1 MLLLLTNVLVATA
14 TFLQSSSSASTQV
27 KLQQEKLE
35 QEPVPVLIPT
45 KDTEGKA
52 KEDPEL
58 ASLTPPQF
66 LIVSSPMEKKISYVI
81 LNNFKAVGN
90 KVHALIDAGL
100 VTPQDI
106 AIDHVRELLYVADV
120 DQRKIL
126 RYKLRVLKNQF
137 TEELSLVTE
146 GVPLTV
152 VENKTSS
159 WLTVDIAGNLF
170 FSEKP
175 TNKIFK
181 ISRALITDLESGVFL
196 AKNLLTESEVALI
209 SSNTMQQN
217 FGKPTA
223 APPTKPVILT
233 LYDKTADPHVSSP
246 EGVATNGKNLFWVNG
261 NSGAVAGTV
270 LKGTIA
276 ASQPYTSEI
285 WSNTAESARGL
296 CLTDHLAFF
305 SSQNFVFGLSLHGG
319 APVQITQDLQLP
331 RGCAW
336 DGDGTIYIS
345 DGKQNAL
352 FSFPSGQAE
361 VNKIPQKV
369 VDLHDPFG
377 VAVLSHFKVH
387 ADKSGARS
395 EAPLRCQYPLEF
407 GKPGG
412 ANTVPR
418 WYYNIFSSKCEPA
431 MFEYTYSDAN
441 VNSYETRGL
450 CQEACVQMVRTS
462 SHKLAAFTWVLL
474 IAIHI

>member
-1 MLLLLTNVLVATA
+1 MLLLLTHVLVAVA
-14 TFLQSSSSASTQV
+14 TFLHSSSSASMQV
-27 KLQQEKLE
+27 KLQKEKGD
-35 QEPVPVLIPT
+35 QDPVPIMIPT
-45 KDTEGKA
+45 KDTEGNI

-106 AIDHVRELLYVADV
+106 ALDEHRELLFVADV

-126 RYKLRVLKNQF
+126 RYKLRVLKNRF
-137 TEELSLVTE
+137 SGKLSLVTD
-146 GVPLTV
+146 GVPMTV
-152 VENKTSS
+152 VENKTTS
-159 WLTVDIAGNLF
+159 WLTVDVAGNLF

-175 TNKIFK
+175 TNKIYK

-196 AKNLLTESEVALI
+196 AKNLRTESEVALI
-209 SSNTMQQN
+209 SSNSRLS
-217 FGKPTA
+217 GKPTA

-233 LYDKTADPHVSSP
+233 LYDKAIDPNVASP

-270 LKGTIA
+270 VKGTIA

-285 WSNTAESARGL
+285 WSNEAESARGL

-305 SSQNFVFGLSLHGG
+305 SSQSTVFGLSLHGG
-319 APVQITQDLQLP
+319 VPVKITQDLQLP

-336 DGDGTIYIS
+336 DGDGTIYLS

-377 VAVLSHFKVH
+377 VAVLTHFTVH
-387 ADKSGARS
+387 IDKSGVRS
-395 EAPLRCQYPLEF
+395 QAPLRCAYPLEF
-407 GKPGG
+407 GKPG
-412 ANTVPR
+412 ASNTVPR
-418 WYYNIFSSKCEPA
+418 WYYNIFTSKCEPA
-431 MFEYTYSDAN
+431 MFEYSEFNEN
-441 VNSYETRGL
+441 VNSFETRGL
-450 CQEACVQMVRTS
+450 CQEACVQMVRS
-462 SHKLAAFTWVLL
+462 SSYEMAAALTWVAL
-474 IAIHI
+474 IALHI